1 VHLSF
6 VVWGTAH
13 CYLLWKHKNAKYYS
27 LNIKRQVV
35 SSCRCARILFQLPL
49 THQHGLCCCWLT
61 GWPVFG
67 AGRPPWIGLL
77 FQFQFMF
84 PLLVFFLLF
93 PVGSVALASGNETAT
108 PLDAH
113 SAPVKRDGM
122 TVGAGAGQTWTR
134 SHSV

>member
-1 VHLSF
+1 VCAHIISVTLNTPAWTLLLAGWLARLWSRPATLDRTF
-6 VVWGTAH
+6 VSISIYV
-13 CYLLWKHKNAKYYS
+13 S
-27 LNIKRQVV
+27 L
-35 SSCRCARILFQLPL
+35 ARF
-49 THQHGLCCCWLT
+49 
-61 GWPVFG
+61 
-67 AGRPPWIGLL
+67 
-77 FQFQFMF
+77 
-84 PLLVFFLLF
+84 FFLLF

>member
-1 VHLSF
+1 VCAHIISVTLNTPAWTLLLLADWLARLWSRPATLDRTF
-6 VVWGTAH
+6 VSISIYV
-13 CYLLWKHKNAKYYS
+13 S
-27 LNIKRQVV
+27 L
-35 SSCRCARILFQLPL
+35 ARF
-49 THQHGLCCCWLT
+49 
-61 GWPVFG
+61 
-67 AGRPPWIGLL
+67 
-77 FQFQFMF
+77 
-84 PLLVFFLLF
+84 FFLLF